1 MTATESS
8 TKWMDLTTC
17 DCVGTRIS
25 IATGM
30 DKNNYICID
39 RSFLGDEIYC
49 IYKYNIDID
58 KWTKIDGF
66 NGVENISAFSATLD
80 IKKQI
85 LFLCRQRCLTQIQLN
100 NNHIRHDNH
109 TTNPWASES
118 IVVNNS
124 LFFVGGH
131 NNNSVLKWDSKKKTF
146 IKWSDMYNKM
156 HIGLFSVIYNNK
168 NNCLLL
174 FGG

>member
-66 NGVENISAFSATLD
+66 NGMKNISAFSAALD

-85 LFLCRQRCLTQIQLN
+85 LFLLHRRCLTEIQLN
-100 NNHIRHDNH
+100 NSNHIRNYNH
-109 TTNPWASES
+109 NNTTNRWTSKS

-124 LFFVGGH
+124 LFIIGGN
-131 NNNSVLKWDSKKKTF
+131 NNNSVLKWNSQKK
-146 IKWSDMYNKM
+146 
-156 HIGLFSVIYNNK
+156 
-168 NNCLLL
+168 
-174 FGG
+174 